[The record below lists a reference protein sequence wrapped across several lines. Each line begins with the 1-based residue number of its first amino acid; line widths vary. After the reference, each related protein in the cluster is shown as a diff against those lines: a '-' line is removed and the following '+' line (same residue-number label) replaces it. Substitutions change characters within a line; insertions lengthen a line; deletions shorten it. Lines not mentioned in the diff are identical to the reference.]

1 MGYLANKLVDD
12 NNLGYYA
19 TESALT
25 SAYPIGFDGAFAIV
39 GATDTFWVWD
49 SGAEEWVDTN
59 SGGGGGSVNFV
70 SNVATARILGRVAA
84 GSGDSQ
90 ELTKAQTL
98 TFLNVEDGAD
108 VTDTANVTSAG
119 ALMDSEV
126 TNLAQV
132 KAFDETDYATAAQGA
147 TADNALPK
155 AGGTMTGNIAL
166 NGNYLSGDGSDE
178 GVFVAANGNVGIG
191 TTNPSEKL
199 DVNENLKVNG
209 TVELSKV
216 SGKILSLGDSSYA
229 TKYLQVR
236 NGGNYAIKWGLQAN
250 SNIFDTGT
258 GLMISSKPISF
269 KAATADEFEDVE
281 DPHLFIAENGNVG
294 IGTTNPSE
302 ELDVD
307 GTVNA
312 TAFSIGGT
320 AITATAAELNY
331 VDGVT
336 SAIQTQLNAKA
347 EDASDVGLGNVD
359 NTSNATERAATATL
373 TNKRITKRKQTVA
386 SAATV
391 TPSWDDDDIVTIT
404 AQAVGL
410 TLANP
415 SGTPTDGQA
424 IIVRILDNGTGRTIA
439 YGNQYRAIG
448 VTLLTTTTAS
458 KTSYLGG
465 FWNAADSKFDITAV
479 GEEA

>member
-39 GATDTFWVWD
+39 GSTDTFWVWD

-70 SNVATARILGRVAA
+70 SNVATDRILGRVAA

-108 VTDTANVTSAG
+108 VTDTGNVTSAGALMDSEVTNLSQVKAFDASNYATASQGSLADSASQATGVEDGADVTDTANVESAG

-132 KAFDETDYATAAQGA
+132 KAFDETDYAT
-147 TADNALPK
+147 P
-155 AGGTMTGNIAL
+155 AG
-166 NGNYLSGDGSDE
+166 
-178 GVFVAANGNVGIG
+178 
-191 TTNPSEKL
+191 
-199 DVNENLKVNG
+199 
-209 TVELSKV
+209 
-216 SGKILSLGDSSYA
+216 
-229 TKYLQVR
+229 
-236 NGGNYAIKWGLQAN
+236 
-250 SNIFDTGT
+250 
-258 GLMISSKPISF
+258 
-269 KAATADEFEDVE
+269 
-281 DPHLFIAENGNVG
+281 
-294 IGTTNPSE
+294 
-302 ELDVD
+302 
-307 GTVNA
+307 
-312 TAFSIGGT
+312 
-320 AITATAAELNY
+320 
-331 VDGVT
+331 
-336 SAIQTQLNAKA
+336 
-347 EDASDVGLGNVD
+347 
-359 NTSNATERAATATL
+359 TETL

-386 SAATV
+386 SSATV
-391 TPSWDDDDIVTIT
+391 TPSWDNDDIVTIT

-424 IIVRILDNGTGRTIA
+424 IIVRILDNGTGRTIT
-439 YGNQYRAIG
+439 YGAAYRAIG

>member
-1 MGYLANKLVDD
+1 MGYLANKLGDE

-132 KAFDETDYATAAQGA
+132 KAFDSSDYAT
-147 TADNALPK
+147 P
-155 AGGTMTGNIAL
+155 AG
-166 NGNYLSGDGSDE
+166 
-178 GVFVAANGNVGIG
+178 
-191 TTNPSEKL
+191 
-199 DVNENLKVNG
+199 
-209 TVELSKV
+209 
-216 SGKILSLGDSSYA
+216 
-229 TKYLQVR
+229 
-236 NGGNYAIKWGLQAN
+236 
-250 SNIFDTGT
+250 
-258 GLMISSKPISF
+258 
-269 KAATADEFEDVE
+269 
-281 DPHLFIAENGNVG
+281 
-294 IGTTNPSE
+294 
-302 ELDVD
+302 
-307 GTVNA
+307 
-312 TAFSIGGT
+312 
-320 AITATAAELNY
+320 
-331 VDGVT
+331 
-336 SAIQTQLNAKA
+336 
-347 EDASDVGLGNVD
+347 
-359 NTSNATERAATATL
+359 TETL

-386 SAATV
+386 SSATV
-391 TPSWDDDDIVTIT
+391 TPSWDNDDIVTIT

-424 IIVRILDNGTGRTIA
+424 IVIRILDNGTGRTIA

-465 FWNAADSKFDITAV
+465 FWNAANSKFDITAV

>member
-1 MGYLANKLVDD
+1 MGYLANKLGDE

-19 TESALT
+19 TEAALI
-25 SAYPIGFDGAFAIV
+25 SAYAVGFDGAFAIV

-132 KAFDETDYATAAQGA
+132 KAFDSSDYATAAQGS
-147 TADNALPK
+147 TADSASQ
-155 AGGTMTGNIAL
+155 ATG
-166 NGNYLSGDGSDE
+166 
-178 GVFVAANGNVGIG
+178 
-191 TTNPSEKL
+191 
-199 DVNENLKVNG
+199 
-209 TVELSKV
+209 
-216 SGKILSLGDSSYA
+216 
-229 TKYLQVR
+229 
-236 NGGNYAIKWGLQAN
+236 
-250 SNIFDTGT
+250 
-258 GLMISSKPISF
+258 
-269 KAATADEFEDVE
+269 VE
-281 DPHLFIAENGNVG
+281 DNA
-294 IGTTNPSE
+294 
-302 ELDVD
+302 DVTD
-307 GTVNA
+307 
-312 TAFSIGGT
+312 TA
-320 AITATAAELNY
+320 N
-331 VDGVT
+331 VT
-336 SAIQTQLNAKA
+336 SAGALMDSEVTNLAQVKA
-347 EDASDVGLGNVD
+347 FDSSDY
-359 NTSNATERAATATL
+359 ATASQGSLADSASQATGVEDNADVTDTANVESAGALMDSEVTNLAQVKAFDETDYATPSGTETL
-373 TNKRITKRKQTVA
+373 TNKRITKRKQTVV
-386 SAATV
+386 SSATV
-391 TPSWDDDDIVTIT
+391 TPSWDNDDIVTIT

-424 IIVRILDNGTGRTIA
+424 IVIRILDNGTGRTIT
-439 YGNQYRAIG
+439 YGAAYRAIG

>member
-1 MGYLANKLVDD
+1 MGYLANKLGDE

-132 KAFDETDYATAAQGA
+132 KAFDETDYATAAQGS
-147 TADNALPK
+147 TADTASQATGVEDNADVTDTANVESAGALMDSEVTNLAQVK
-155 AGGTMTGNIAL
+155 A
-166 NGNYLSGDGSDE
+166 
-178 GVFVAANGNVGIG
+178 F
-191 TTNPSEKL
+191 
-199 DVNENLKVNG
+199 
-209 TVELSKV
+209 
-216 SGKILSLGDSSYA
+216 DSSDYA
-229 TKYLQVR
+229 TP
-236 NGGNYAIKWGLQAN
+236 A
-250 SNIFDTGT
+250 GT
-258 GLMISSKPISF
+258 
-269 KAATADEFEDVE
+269 
-281 DPHLFIAENGNVG
+281 
-294 IGTTNPSE
+294 
-302 ELDVD
+302 
-307 GTVNA
+307 
-312 TAFSIGGT
+312 
-320 AITATAAELNY
+320 
-331 VDGVT
+331 
-336 SAIQTQLNAKA
+336 Q
-347 EDASDVGLGNVD
+347 
-359 NTSNATERAATATL
+359 TL

-386 SAATV
+386 SSATV
-391 TPSWDDDDIVTIT
+391 TPSWDNDDIVTIT

-424 IIVRILDNGTGRTIA
+424 IVIRILDNGTGRTIA

-465 FWNAADSKFDITAV
+465 FWNAADSKFDITAI
-479 GEEA
+479 GEKA

>member
-39 GATDTFWVWD
+39 GSTDTFWVWD

-70 SNVATARILGRVAA
+70 SNVATDRILGRVAA

-108 VTDTANVTSAG
+108 VTDTGNVTSAGALMDSEVTNLSQVKAFDASNYATASQGSLADSASQATGVEDGADVTDTANVESAG

-132 KAFDETDYATAAQGA
+132 KAFDETDYAT
-147 TADNALPK
+147 P
-155 AGGTMTGNIAL
+155 AG
-166 NGNYLSGDGSDE
+166 
-178 GVFVAANGNVGIG
+178 
-191 TTNPSEKL
+191 
-199 DVNENLKVNG
+199 
-209 TVELSKV
+209 
-216 SGKILSLGDSSYA
+216 
-229 TKYLQVR
+229 
-236 NGGNYAIKWGLQAN
+236 
-250 SNIFDTGT
+250 
-258 GLMISSKPISF
+258 
-269 KAATADEFEDVE
+269 
-281 DPHLFIAENGNVG
+281 
-294 IGTTNPSE
+294 
-302 ELDVD
+302 
-307 GTVNA
+307 
-312 TAFSIGGT
+312 
-320 AITATAAELNY
+320 
-331 VDGVT
+331 
-336 SAIQTQLNAKA
+336 
-347 EDASDVGLGNVD
+347 
-359 NTSNATERAATATL
+359 TETL

-386 SAATV
+386 SSATV

-415 SGTPTDGQA
+415 TGTPTDGQA
-424 IIVRILDNGTGRTIA
+424 MIVRILDNGTGRTIA

-465 FWNAADSKFDITAV
+465 FWNAADSKFDITAI